1 MGTLVYGL
9 AVAGRAVAQYLR
21 DRGEDVTLADD
32 TPTDEHRDFARAIGA
47 PLLEG
52 AALTTAVQDVA
63 GYARLVPSPGVPESH
78 PIVRAALAAGV
89 DVISEIELG
98 YRDEM
103 SRAGGPRPFVAI
115 TGTDGKTTTTLMAA
129 AMLRSAGHRARAVG
143 NTELPLVAALGS
155 DDTAFAIEC
164 SSFRLAFTRDFRAA
178 ASVWLNLAPDHLDW
192 HVDIDSYRHA
202 KERIWAAATSD
213 DVAVAPVRDAAIVA
227 SARRGGA
234 RVVTFG
240 LDEGDYRCENGW
252 LVSPHGRIVE
262 RSALSRDLPHD
273 VTNALA
279 ASAAVLE
286 AKLGTP
292 SAVAEALGNFRHA
305 AHRIE
310 FVAEIDGV
318 RWFNDSK
325 ATSPHAARA
334 AITSFEGIVLIAG
347 GKNKGLDLSEMARD
361 IERIRAVVATGAAGP
376 DVAAAFAGR
385 RPVRSAASMREAVE
399 HARELARPGDVV
411 LLSPGCTSYDWYRNY
426 GERGDDFRHLVTEL
440 AASTTAST
448 TTGMTNRTAKGNT
461 TT

>member
-9 AVAGRAVAQYLR
+9 AVAGRAVAEYLAA
-21 DRGEDVTLADD
+21 RGDDVTLADD
-32 TPTDEHRDFARAIGA
+32 APTDEHRNFARAIGA

-89 DVISEIELG
+89 DVVSEIELG
-98 YRDEM
+98 YRDEVG
-103 SRAGGPRPFVAI
+103 RVGGPRPFVAI

-129 AMLRSAGHRARAVG
+129 AMLCSAGHRARAVG
-143 NTELPLVAALGS
+143 NTELPLVGALGS

-164 SSFRLAFTRDFRAA
+164 SSFRLAFTRDFRAS

-202 KERIWAAATSD
+202 KERIWAAAKSD

-227 SARRGGA
+227 SARSSNA

-240 LDEGDYRCENGW
+240 LDDGDYRCENGW

-286 AKLGTP
+286 AKLATP
-292 SAVAEALGNFRHA
+292 AAVAEALGNFRHA

-361 IERIRAVVATGAAGP
+361 IERIRAVVATGTAGP

-385 RPVRSAASMREAVE
+385 RPVRSAASMREAVD

-426 GERGDDFRHLVTEL
+426 GERGDDFRRIVTEL
-440 AASTTAST
+440 AASATGSTAATT
-448 TTGMTNRTAKGNT
+448 RTSKGNT
-461 TT
+461 AT

>member
-1 MGTLVYGL
+1 MRTLVYGL
-9 AVAGRAVAQYLR
+9 AVAGRSVANYLAA
-21 DRGEDVTLADD
+21 RGEDVTLADD
-32 TPTDEHRDFARAIGA
+32 SPTDEHREFARSIGA

-52 AALTTAVQDVA
+52 AALTSAVHDVA
-63 GYARLVPSPGVPESH
+63 GYGRLVPSPGVPESH
-78 PIVRAALAAGV
+78 PVVRAALAAGV
-89 DVISEIELG
+89 DVLSEIELG

-103 SRAGGPRPFVAI
+103 HRAGGARPFVAI

-155 DDTAFAIEC
+155 DDTAFAVEC

-202 KERIWAAATSD
+202 KERIWAAATGD
-213 DVAVAPVRDAAIVA
+213 DVAVAPVDAPAIVE
-227 SARRGGA
+227 SARRGNA

-240 LDEGDYRCENGW
+240 LDDGDYRCDGGW
-252 LVSPHGRIVE
+252 LVSPHGPIVE
-262 RSALSRDLPHD
+262 RKALSRDLPHD

-286 AKLGTP
+286 AKLATTA
-292 SAVAEALGNFRHA
+292 AVAEALGNFRHA

-334 AITSFEGIVLIAG
+334 AITSFEGVVLIAG

-361 IERIRAVVATGAAGP
+361 IDRIRAVVATGAAGA

-385 RPVRSAASMREAVE
+385 RPVRTAESMREAVD
-399 HARELARPGDVV
+399 HARDMARPGDVV

-426 GERGDDFRHLVTEL
+426 AERGDDFRRIVTAL
-440 AASTTAST
+440 AASSAHDR
-448 TTGMTNRTAKGNT
+448 NAKGKIT
-461 TT
+461 S

>member
-9 AVAGRAVAQYLR
+9 AVAGRAVADYLAA
-21 DRGEDVTLADD
+21 RGDDVTLADD
-32 TPTDEHRDFARAIGA
+32 APTDEHRDFARAIGA

-78 PIVRAALAAGV
+78 PILRAALAAGV
-89 DVISEIELG
+89 DVVSEIELG
-98 YRDEM
+98 YRDETG
-103 SRAGGPRPFVAI
+103 RVGGPRPFVAI

-129 AMLRSAGHRARAVG
+129 AMLCSAGHRARAVG
-143 NTELPLVAALGS
+143 NTELPLVGALGS

-164 SSFRLAFTRDFRAA
+164 SSFRLAFTRDFRAS

-202 KERIWAAATSD
+202 KERIWAAAKSD

-227 SARRGGA
+227 SARNSNA

-240 LDEGDYRCENGW
+240 LDDGDYRCENGW

-286 AKLGTP
+286 AKLATP
-292 SAVAEALGNFRHA
+292 AAVAEALGNFRHA

-361 IERIRAVVATGAAGP
+361 IERIRAVVATGTAGP

-385 RPVRSAASMREAVE
+385 RPVRSAASMREAVD

-426 GERGDDFRHLVTEL
+426 GERGDDFRRIVTEL
-440 AASTTAST
+440 AASATGSTAATTRTSKGKT
-448 TTGMTNRTAKGNT
+448 TT
-461 TT
+461 

>member
-9 AVAGRAVAQYLR
+9 AVAGRAVADYLAA
-21 DRGEDVTLADD
+21 RGDDVTLADD
-32 TPTDEHRDFARAIGA
+32 APTDEHRDFARAIGA

-89 DVISEIELG
+89 DVVSEIELG
-98 YRDEM
+98 YRDEVG
-103 SRAGGPRPFVAI
+103 RVGGPRPFVAI

-129 AMLRSAGHRARAVG
+129 AMLCSAGHRARAVG
-143 NTELPLVAALGS
+143 NTELPLVGALGS

-164 SSFRLAFTRDFRAA
+164 SSFRLAFTRDFRAS

-202 KERIWAAATSD
+202 KERIWAAAKSD

-227 SARRGGA
+227 SARSSNA

-240 LDEGDYRCENGW
+240 LDDGDYRCENGW

-286 AKLGTP
+286 AKLATP
-292 SAVAEALGNFRHA
+292 AAVAEALGNFRHA

-361 IERIRAVVATGAAGP
+361 IERIRAVVATGTAGP

-385 RPVRSAASMREAVE
+385 RPVRSAASMREAVD

-426 GERGDDFRHLVTEL
+426 GERGDDFRRIVTEL
-440 AASTTAST
+440 AASATGSTAATT
-448 TTGMTNRTAKGNT
+448 RTSKGNT
-461 TT
+461 AT

>member
-9 AVAGRAVAQYLR
+9 AVAGRAVAEYLAA
-21 DRGEDVTLADD
+21 RGDDVILADD
-32 TPTDEHRDFARAIGA
+32 APTDEHRDFARAIGA

-89 DVISEIELG
+89 DVVSEIELG
-98 YRDEM
+98 YRDETG
-103 SRAGGPRPFVAI
+103 RVGGPRPFVAI

-129 AMLRSAGHRARAVG
+129 AMLCSAGHRARAVG
-143 NTELPLVAALGS
+143 NTELPLVGALGS

-164 SSFRLAFTRDFRAA
+164 SSFRLAFTRDFRAS

-202 KERIWAAATSD
+202 KERIWAAAKSD

-227 SARRGGA
+227 SARSSNA

-240 LDEGDYRCENGW
+240 LDDGDYRCENGW

-286 AKLGTP
+286 AKLATP
-292 SAVAEALGNFRHA
+292 AAVAEALGNFRHA

-361 IERIRAVVATGAAGP
+361 IERIRAVVATGTAGP

-385 RPVRSAASMREAVE
+385 RPVRSAASMREAVD

-426 GERGDDFRHLVTEL
+426 GERGDDFRRIVTEL
-440 AASTTAST
+440 AASATGSTAATTRTSKGKT
-448 TTGMTNRTAKGNT
+448 TT
-461 TT
+461 

>member
-1 MGTLVYGL
+1 MRTLVYGL
-9 AVAGRAVAQYLR
+9 AVAGRAVAAHLIA
-21 DRGEDVTLADD
+21 RGDDVTLADD
-32 TPTDEHRDFARAIGA
+32 SPTDEHREFARGIAA

-52 AALTTAVQDVA
+52 AALAAAVHDVA
-63 GYARLVPSPGVPESH
+63 AYERLVPSPGVPESH
-78 PIVRAALAAGV
+78 PIVRAAVASGV
-89 DVISEIELG
+89 DVVSEIEIG
-98 YRDEM
+98 YRDE
-103 SRAGGPRPFVAI
+103 SRRGAAARPFVAV

-143 NTELPLVAALGS
+143 NTELPLVAALDG

-192 HVDIDSYRHA
+192 HVDIESYRRA
-202 KERIWAAATSD
+202 KARIWAAARHD
-213 DVAVAPVRDAAIVA
+213 DVAVAPVVDESIVA
-227 SARRGGA
+227 SARGGSA

-240 LDEGDYRCENGW
+240 LDAGDYRCENGW

-262 RSALSRDLPHD
+262 RRALSRDLPHD

-286 AKLGTP
+286 SNLATTT
-292 SAVAEALGNFRHA
+292 AVADALGAFTHA

-334 AITSFEGIVLIAG
+334 AITSFDSIVLIAG
-347 GKNKGLDLSEMARD
+347 GKNKGLDLSGMARD
-361 IERIRAVVATGAAGP
+361 VERIRAVVATGAAGP
-376 DVAAAFAGR
+376 DIAAVFAGR
-385 RPVRSAASMREAVE
+385 RPVRTAETMRDAVLT
-399 HARELARPGDVV
+399 ARELARSGDVV
-411 LLSPGCTSYDWYRNY
+411 LLSPGCTSFDWYRNY
-426 GERGDDFRHLVTEL
+426 GERGDDFRRLVTEL
-440 AASTTAST
+440 AATTAESDRT
-448 TTGMTNRTAKGNT
+448 TKGNHDR
-461 TT
+461 